1 MKTNTPK
8 SRRVRKPQ
16 TLADLIAAVSELTH
30 NEKLSAYIVA
40 DMINSRQVRLTGDL
54 NHRRVVV
61 A

>member
-8 SRRVRKPQ
+8 SRRSRKPQ
-16 TLADLIAAVSELTH
+16 TLADLIAAVSELTD

-40 DMINSRQVRLTGDL
+40 DMINSRQVRLTGELQD
-54 NHRRVVV
+54 RRVVV